1 MEELMN
7 RMHHHSIF
15 IKQLKYGLELKKKK
29 VINVVIIFEAFH
41 LRIFNMLQ
49 PSSSLK
55 MPIKYIR
62 INYFKIVG
70 ISMFN

>member
-29 VINVVIIFEAFH
+29 KLLMLSLYSKLSIFE
-41 LRIFNMLQ
+41 
-49 PSSSLK
+49 SLICSNQAL
-55 MPIKYIR
+55 P
-62 INYFKIVG
+62 
-70 ISMFN
+70 

>member
-29 VINVVIIFEAFH
+29 LLMLSLYSKLSIFE
-41 LRIFNMLQ
+41 
-49 PSSSLK
+49 SLICSNQAL
-55 MPIKYIR
+55 P
-62 INYFKIVG
+62 
-70 ISMFN
+70 